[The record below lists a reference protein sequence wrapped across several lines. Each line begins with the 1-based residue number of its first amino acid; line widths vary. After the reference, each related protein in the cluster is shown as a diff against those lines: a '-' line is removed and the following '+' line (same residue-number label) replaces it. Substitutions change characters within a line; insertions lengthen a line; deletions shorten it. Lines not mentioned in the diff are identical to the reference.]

1 MKVEKINNNKA
12 KIILTFKELEK
23 RKISL
28 NDIKNN
34 KEKAQEFFL
43 ELLEDAN
50 LLEEFETDSNELF
63 IEAGKEYDK
72 LIITIT
78 KMSDLDSSEIVA
90 KENTLYKIS
99 SNIYIFN
106 DLATIK
112 NLINFIGK
120 ANLYLPESTLYYY
133 NNKFFLFFKKKD
145 VKTASFVK
153 TFSLLSEFAE
163 SYDSSTSVYDIVA
176 EHGTFLLKSNSIDQ
190 ILEYPYF
197 LT

>member
-1 MKVEKINNNKA
+1 MKVERINNNKA
-12 KIILTFKELEK
+12 KITLTFKELEK

-34 KEKAQEFFL
+34 KEKAQDFFL

-72 LIITIT
+72 LIITVT
-78 KMSDLDSSEIVA
+78 KMSDLDSPEIVS
-90 KENTLYKIS
+90 KENTVYKIS

-112 NLINFIGK
+112 KLINIIAK
-120 ANLYLPESTLYYY
+120 SNLYLPENILYYY

-145 VKTASFVK
+145 IKASKFVK

-163 SYDSSTSVYDIVA
+163 SYSSNPSIYDIVT
-176 EHGTFLLKSNSIDQ
+176 EHGAFIIKSNNINQ
-190 ILEYPYF
+190 ILEYAYF